1 MKQAHYNVE
10 YGHSVINF
18 ALQFSDRK
26 TVAICVQPDC
36 QVIVSAPEG
45 ADLSRIQVL
54 VHKRAR
60 WIQKQ
65 QLYFQQFLP
74 RTPARSYVSGETHLY
89 LGRQYRIKLVIA
101 NKPLFKLFG
110 GHLIIHLPEPS
121 LPDNVEEIL
130 YCWYRQRAEQK
141 FRERFKL
148 CLSKFPKKPS
158 IVMPADQELH
168 IRKMK
173 SRWGSYAPSGR
184 LTLNLELIKAPIE
197 CIDYVIAHELCHAVY
212 PHHGPKFYR
221 LLETVMP
228 DYLTRKSRLEL
239 ALS

>member
-1 MKQAHYNVE
+1 MKNIPHQVE

-26 TVAICVQPDC
+26 TVAISVQPDC
-36 QVIVSAPEG
+36 QVIVAAPND
-45 ADLSRIQVL
+45 ADLSKVQAL

-65 QLYFQQFLP
+65 QQYFQQFLP
-74 RTPARSYVSGETHLY
+74 RTPARSYVGGETHLY
-89 LGRQYRIKLVIA
+89 LGLRYRIKLLKA
-101 NKPLFKLFG
+101 AKPLLQPSG
-110 GHLIIHLPEPS
+110 RYLIIHHPDPS
-121 LPDNVEEIL
+121 LADNVEAVL
-130 YCWYRQRAEQK
+130 YSWYRQRAEQK

-148 CLSKFPKKPS
+148 CLSKLPSKPS
-158 IVMPADQELH
+158 IVLPESQELH

-173 SRWGSYAPSGR
+173 SKWGSYARSGR

-228 DYLTRKSRLEL
+228 DYSTRKAKLEL